1 MNSVQAVFLDRD
13 GVINEEVDLLHREDQ
28 LALIPGAAEAI
39 RRLNDTGILVIVVTN
54 QPAVARNLC
63 TEADVRRI
71 HARLAEMLRQ
81 AAGARLDGVY
91 YCPHHPEKHHADG
104 NPAYRID
111 CDCRKPGIGML
122 EEARRAFG
130 LDYARCYM
138 VGDTTRDIQAGR
150 NAGCRT
156 ILVRTGYGG
165 RDGKCQVQA
174 DLVVDDLAAAAGVV
188 IGASRAEGP

>member
-1 MNSVQAVFLDRD
+1 MSSVQAVFLDRD

-39 RRLNDTGILVIVVTN
+39 RRLNDAGILVIVVTN

-71 HARLAEMLRQ
+71 HARLADMLRE
-81 AAGARLDGVY
+81 AARARLDAIY

-111 CDCRKPGIGML
+111 CECRKPGIGML
-122 EEARRAFG
+122 EQARLAFG
-130 LDYARCYM
+130 LDYARCFM
-138 VGDTTRDIQAGR
+138 VGDTTRDIRTGR

-156 ILVRTGYGG
+156 ILVRTGYAG
-165 RDGKCQVQA
+165 RDGKCDVQPDFVA
-174 DLVVDDLAAAAGVV
+174 DDLAAAVGV
-188 IGASRAEGP
+188 IIEAHRAAV